1 MSTDRS
7 ASQDKEIINDDEFDG
22 EEIFNK
28 EVSHSTSI
36 PEGNKETPEMSASE
50 IEKYDRMIQVRCF
63 KNERLI
69 HLGSIW

>member
-1 MSTDRS
+1 MSTEKS

-28 EVSHSTSI
+28 EVSHSTSN
-36 PEGNKETPEMSASE
+36 PEGNKEIPEMSASE
-50 IEKYDRMIQVRCF
+50 IEKYDRMIQVRCS

-69 HLGSIW
+69 HLVSIW

>member
-36 PEGNKETPEMSASE
+36 SEGNKETPEA
-50 IEKYDRMIQVRCF
+50 
-63 KNERLI
+63 
-69 HLGSIW
+69 

>member
-50 IEKYDRMIQVRCF
+50 IEKYDRMIQVYSF
-63 KNERLI
+63 KNESLI
-69 HLGSIW
+69 HIGSV